1 MSMVDVFALCEK
13 LTDEA
18 FRLETRQRYNVPY
31 EEPLIR
37 AFEEGG
43 PQPENESVTQHIES
57 VNSLRAA
64 GKRDYR
70 VHVLELPLTP
80 YLRYELDAYRDNVET
95 GEEIFIADRAWHPDL
110 AKLTED
116 FMLLDG
122 DTDHASVVWYRYDNN
137 DELFARDQSYD
148 AADIEVCRR
157 HRDLA
162 MAYAVPYAE
171 FIRRIGFC

>member
-1 MSMVDVFALCEK
+1 MSMVDVFALCEEV
-13 LTDEA
+13 TDEA

-37 AFEEGG
+37 AFEEGQ
-43 PQPENESVTQHIES
+43 PQPENESVTRHHAS

-70 VHVLELPLTP
+70 VHVIELPLTP
-80 YLRYELDAYRDNVET
+80 YLRYELDTYRDNVEA

-110 AKLTED
+110 AELTED

-122 DTDHASVVWYRYDNN
+122 DTDHASVVWYRYNDN
-137 DELFARDQSYD
+137 DELFARDHSD
-148 AADIEVCRR
+148 AKTDIEVCRH

-162 MAYAVPYAE
+162 MTHAIPYVE
-171 FIRRIGFC
+171 FVRGASLA